1 MGSGAYSMT
10 DSPAENEN
18 DDVDDRLLEEFLRP
32 GSGVLA
38 TRVAGFNLIDV
49 KDVGYFPTLSHH
61 RKTLLLTLLLCLKDR
76 ATELRFEPQD
86 TDPGAPGVRVSYVV
100 NGEIYDLVPPPFE
113 IAIEII
119 QEIKE
124 LAGLVALPG
133 RMSEIWRAV
142 ADRIVR
148 RSTGSTYGG
157 FRIGAEDRVSEVTV
171 MVRPSP
177 RGDRILMQIS
187 AVDRAVARIAKE
199 NLRRLFENRRNGD
212 RKDSAEGPSTA

>member
-1 MGSGAYSMT
+1 MTGSLAP
-10 DSPAENEN
+10 DE
-18 DDVDDRLLEEFLRP
+18 DDEFDDRLLEEFLRP
-32 GSGVLA
+32 GPGKLA
-38 TRVAGFNLIDV
+38 TRVGGCNLMDV
-49 KDVGYFPTLSHH
+49 SEIGHVPTLSPH
-61 RKTLLLTLLLCLKDR
+61 RRALLLMLLLCLKDR
-76 ATELRFEPQD
+76 ASELRFEPQD
-86 TDPGAPGVRVSYVV
+86 TDPTEPGVRVSYVV
-100 NGEIYDLVPPPFE
+100 NGEIYELVPPPFE

-171 MVRPSP
+171 MVQPSP

-187 AVDRAVARIAKE
+187 AVDRAVARIAQL
-199 NLRRLFENRRNGD
+199 NLQKLFESRRNAPP
-212 RKDSAEGPSTA
+212 KDV